1 MLAHLGPA
9 LTQGTDLI
17 TQAVGAWTL
26 AALAAHGAG
35 HAGCATPLGRRIVM
49 TCSCSLQPGM

>member
-26 AALAAHGAG
+26 AALALTAPG
-35 HAGCATPLGRRIVM
+35 TPAARRHLAAA
-49 TCSCSLQPGM
+49 S